1 MKVEVVLTEADIAQE
16 FVEAIEARDLP
27 EKFFFWFPRSAAEWS
42 TLIRDAELYGGL
54 QETWRQLAA
63 DAPGMAAHFGAK
75 VPVISFGA
83 GDGAR
88 DRQLM
93 AAFKDKGCDCL
104 YFPVDASQ
112 AMLEMASAGAEDD
125 EFETVGIK
133 ADISSPVHLIY
144 AADAA
149 EPPRLFILSGNTMG
163 SFDPLAE
170 IRYLAQCMKPEDRLI
185 IDGEMYD
192 EQKSMARRDNPA
204 ARKFLMSLLASVGI
218 GADDG
223 EVRFNAKRDDRH
235 DGLHLITRHFRAERD
250 ISATVASQE
259 IPLQRGERIGLNFQY
274 TYTPEAFRWL
284 LTSHGGFKIVK
295 EYRSPDDRFMT
306 AVCKK

>member
-27 EKFFFWFPRSAAEWS
+27 EKFFFWFPRSAAEWA

-63 DAPGMAAHFGAK
+63 DALALAGHFGAK

-93 AAFKDKGCDCL
+93 AAFKDKGCECL

-112 AMLEMASAGAEDD
+112 AMLEMACAGAEDD
-125 EFETVGIK
+125 EFETIGIK
-133 ADISSPVHLIY
+133 ADISSPVHLVY

-149 EPPRLFILSGNTMG
+149 EPPRLFIISGNTMG

-170 IRYLAQCMKPEDRLI
+170 IRYIAQCMKPEDRLI
-185 IDGEMYD
+185 IDGELHD
-192 EQKSMARRDNPA
+192 EKKSMARRDNPA
-204 ARKFLMSLLASVGI
+204 ARKFVMSLLASVGI
-218 GADDG
+218 GSGDG
-223 EVRFNAKRDDRH
+223 EIRFNAKRDDRH

-259 IPLQRGERIGLNFQY
+259 IALERGERIGLNFQY

-284 LTSHGGFKIVK
+284 LEVHGGMQIMR
-295 EYRSPDDRFMT
+295 EYRSSDARFLT
-306 AVCKK
+306 AVCQK

>member
-16 FVEAIEARDLP
+16 FVEAMEARDLP
-27 EKFFFWFPRSAAEWS
+27 EKFFFWFPRSAAEWAS
-42 TLIRDAELYGGL
+42 LTGDAELYGGL

-63 DAPGMAAHFGAK
+63 GAPALAEHFGGK

-83 GDGAR
+83 GEGAR
-88 DRQLM
+88 DRHLM
-93 AAFKDKGCDCL
+93 AAFKDKGCQCQ

-112 AMLEMASAGAEDD
+112 AMLEMACAGAEDE

-133 ADISSPVHLIY
+133 ADISSPVHLVY

-149 EPPRLFILSGNTMG
+149 EPPRLFIISGNTMG

-170 IRYLAQCMKPEDRLI
+170 IRYIAQCMKPEDRLI
-185 IDGEMYD
+185 IDGELYD
-192 EQKSMARRDNPA
+192 EHKTMGRRDNPA
-204 ARKFLMSLLASVGI
+204 ARKFLMSLLASVGV
-218 GADDG
+218 ADDDC
-223 EVRFNAKRDDRH
+223 EIRFLAKRDERH
-235 DGLHLITRHFRAERD
+235 EGLHLITRHFRAVRD

-259 IPLQRGERIGLNFQY
+259 IPLQRGERIGMNFQY

-284 LTSHGGFKIVK
+284 LTTHGGLNIVH
-295 EYRSPDDRFMT
+295 EYHSPDARFLT

>member
-27 EKFFFWFPRSAAEWS
+27 EKFFYWFPRSAAEWAS
-42 TLIRDAELYGGL
+42 LIRDAELYGGL
-54 QETWRQLAA
+54 QETWRQIAA
-63 DAPGMAAHFGAK
+63 DAPAISGHFGAK

-93 AAFKDKGCDCL
+93 VAFKDRGCECL

-125 EFETVGIK
+125 EIETVGIK
-133 ADISSPVHLIY
+133 ADISSPVHLVY

-149 EPPRLFILSGNTMG
+149 EPPRLFIFTGNTMG

-170 IRYLAQCMKPEDRLI
+170 IRYIAQCMKPEDRLI
-185 IDGEMYD
+185 IDGEVYD

-218 GADDG
+218 SDGDG
-223 EVRFNAKRDDRH
+223 ELRFNAKRDDRH
-235 DGLHLITRHFRAERD
+235 DGLHMITRYFRAERD
-250 ISATVASQE
+250 VSATVASQE
-259 IPLQRGERIGLNFQY
+259 IPLQRGERIGMNFQY
-274 TYTPEAFRWL
+274 TYTEKAFRWL
-284 LTSHGGFKIVK
+284 LETHGGLKIVK
-295 EYRSPDDRFMT
+295 EYRSPDSRFLT
-306 AVCKK
+306 ALCAK